1 MLWLRLLL
9 LCAAVAVLQVL
20 TSCVDDEELSL
31 LQAEHLSFS
40 LPGDVLDAAFDDDE
54 RHAEAI
60 GVSQLQLRLHI
71 ERPPSEPGSAP
82 NVSAVTQP
90 QATSDSSVEFAAVLK
105 TVLRNDEAGF
115 AAASSDPAKNTWLE
129 RLAEKLSVRSFQIQ
143 QWAAFAFCLVVL
155 QCVVWKA
162 TQTRSKAKAS
172 KKTAPGPPKRLSLSL
187 PLRQLI
193 EPDSGPVKLL
203 GSSDGPAYL
212 ATLLED
218 ESGDRT
224 LQLAEAAEPT
234 QVIMSVGPFTRAGV
248 LEDGASVHHYT
259 SRYTRGS
266 AQGVLQSTGPSA
278 WSLSKNGRTAL
289 QISSSAPFALSMTND
304 DLEPKEVAW
313 TKPLSK
319 AKEPDYVDL
328 SICEALS
335 EGGDSVLLVACA
347 AAVLVALSSTP
358 FVDLVVQPI
367 IRPAST
373 PSSSIPE
380 EDILDHP
387 QK

>member
-1 MLWLRLLL
+1 
-9 LCAAVAVLQVL
+9 V
-20 TSCVDDEELSL
+20 
-31 LQAEHLSFS
+31 QADHQSFS
-40 LPGDVLDAAFDDDE
+40 GPGDVLDWDYDDDE
-54 RHAEAI
+54 KHAEAI
-60 GVSQLQLRLHI
+60 GISQLQLRLHI
-71 ERPPSEPGSAP
+71 ERQPSAPGSVP
-82 NVSAVTQP
+82 NVGAATQP
-90 QATSDSSVEFAAVLK
+90 EATSDSSSEFAALVK
-105 TVLRNDEAGF
+105 TVLRDDEASF
-115 AAASSDPAKNTWLE
+115 AAAPSDAAKNTWLG
-129 RLAEKLSVRSFQIQ
+129 RLAEKLSVRSWQIQ
-143 QWAAFAFCLVVL
+143 QWAAFAFCLLVL

-162 TQTRSKAKAS
+162 TQTRRKAKAS

-212 ATLLED
+212 VTLLED
-218 ESGDRT
+218 ESGERT

-248 LEDGASVHHYT
+248 LEDGAAVHHYT
-259 SRYTRGS
+259 SRYTRVLTAALDS
-266 AQGVLQSTGPSA
+266 LTFPSLGVLQSTGPSA
-278 WSLSKNGRTAL
+278 WSLCKNGRTAL
-289 QISSSAPFALSMTND
+289 QISSSEPFTLSMTND
-304 DLEPKEVAW
+304 DPEPKEVAW

-335 EGGDSVLLVACA
+335 EGGDSVLTVACA

-367 IRPAST
+367 IRPSSG
-373 PSSSIPE
+373 PSSAIPE
-380 EDILDHP
+380 EDLPLDHL